1 MMTPDHLYL
10 AALMAFV
17 IAAGLT
23 PLVRDIAL
31 RRSWLDE
38 PNHRSS
44 HLSPIPRV
52 GGAAFIV
59 ATMVGVVIGT
69 GSFEWWMPG
78 IGLGAL
84 LVAAG
89 GLMDDLARLS
99 VAPKFAAQIGAA
111 LIAVALL
118 EPRILVDLPFW
129 TATFSPVVSAVLA
142 IFWIVS
148 VVNAF
153 NFLDG
158 ADGLAAGVALVVA
171 LAIAGMLAGSVSLLL
186 PFAAALAG
194 FLLWNSAPASIFM
207 GDLGSQFVGYVLAT
221 SVIIPGP
228 TDTGAVPMLFVF
240 AVVLGDALV
249 TILRRMTRGAS
260 PFAADRNHVFHY
272 LIDAGASHRAV
283 AVRYMMLTAIGGMAG
298 LAYLHAGSL
307 IRAILLFG
315 VIVPMC
321 LIIVRLV
328 RLPAPRSLMQGSAMP
343 MRPSGSKLTNG

>member
-23 PLVRDIAL
+23 PLVRDMAL

-44 HLSPIPRV
+44 HVSPIPRV

-59 ATMVGVVIGT
+59 ATMVGVAIGT

-84 LVAAG
+84 LVAAS
-89 GLMDDLARLS
+89 GLLDDLARLA
-99 VAPKFAAQIGAA
+99 VAPKFAAQFGAA
-111 LIAVALL
+111 ALAVVLL

-129 TATFSPVVSAVLA
+129 TVTFSPVVSAVLA
-142 IFWIVS
+142 VIWIVS
-148 VVNAF
+148 VINAF

-158 ADGLAAGVALVVA
+158 ADGLAAGVALVA
-171 LAIAGMLAGSVSLLL
+171 AFAIAGMLSGSAPLLL

-194 FLLWNSAPASIFM
+194 FLIWNVAPASIFM

-249 TILRRMTRGAS
+249 TILRRLTRGSS

-283 AVRYMMLTAIGGMAG
+283 AARYMVLTAIGGMAG
-298 LAYLHAGSL
+298 LAYLHAPAI
-307 IRAILLFG
+307 IRAILL
-315 VIVPMC
+315 IVAIAPTC
-321 LIIVRLV
+321 VVIVRLV
-328 RLPAPRSLMQGSAMP
+328 RLPAPVALIHRTSIAMDSPRSRVTHG
-343 MRPSGSKLTNG
+343 